1 MGMSLPDRLKS
12 RTIELHRRA
21 ERSGVMGELLAG
33 RARPAGYAALL
44 SSLLVL
50 YEALER
56 ALDGHGEALRRLG
69 AALPVPSRVRAL
81 RDDLDCLARAGWPA
95 RAAPAAATVAYVR
108 RLSAIDAA
116 GAHRLIAHAYVR
128 TLGDLHGGQI
138 LMRLV
143 REAFASLESGEGTR
157 FYEFGD
163 AERLQALREEF
174 RSRLAAIRLPT
185 ALADEVVAEACWRFE
200 QHGTMFEQIDGPPS
214 EARRS
219 FNG

>member
-1 MGMSLPDRLKS
+1 MPLPDRLKS

-33 RARPAGYAALL
+33 RARPACYVVLL
-44 SSLLVL
+44 SNLLAL

-81 RDDLDCLARAGWPA
+81 RDDLDSFARAGWPA
-95 RAAPAAATVAYVR
+95 RAALATATAVYVR

-116 GAHRLIAHAYVR
+116 DAHRLIAHAYVR
-128 TLGDLHGGQI
+128 TLGDLHGGQT

-143 REAFASLESGEGTR
+143 RESFASLPSAEGTR

-163 AERLQALREEF
+163 AVRLQALRAEF

-185 ALADEVVAEACWRFE
+185 ALADEVVAEACWSFE
-200 QHGTMFEQIDGPPS
+200 QHCTMFEQIHAPS
-214 EARRS
+214 V
-219 FNG
+219 